1 MKPRLTELMN
11 LCQQRQYL
19 PDPGSLRLRT
29 AETFAR
35 FARRHGIPLV
45 RIGPRVIR
53 VQRIDLEDAIQRHRE
68 RLEGTN
74 HA

>member
-1 MKPRLTELMN
+1 MKPRLTELVN
-11 LCQQRQYL
+11 LFQQRLYL

-29 AETFAR
+29 AESFAR
-35 FARRHGIPLV
+35 FACRHGI
-45 RIGPRVIR
+45 PRVIR
-53 VQRIDLEDAIQRHRE
+53 VQRIDREDAIQRHRE